1 MSSQLTESDVIDA
14 CRILF
19 GSDADINRGFLFY
32 VQPSGAKS
40 AYRKKIKETHPDFF
54 HDQADRIKQ
63 QQTALF
69 RNIMEAYDIINR
81 FLKEREEGLWTP
93 AVDTAPRMDSVE
105 QPQTGSSDSQ
115 PVRTRGDNGY
125 FHGTVPFRILEIGRF
140 LYCSG
145 QISFGDLIEALAWQ
159 RKQRPII
166 GDVAQ
171 RWGWLV
177 ETSIDRIIASR
188 DVPGRFGEKA
198 VRLGLLSD
206 GQVKALLLYQRTQ
219 QELLGKYFVMKKLL
233 TVEQMERQVQ
243 KLIVHNAAVLA
254 SKKGVPGPA
263 RHI

>member
-1 MSSQLTESDVIDA
+1 M
-14 CRILF
+14 
-19 GSDADINRGFLFY
+19 
-32 VQPSGAKS
+32 
-40 AYRKKIKETHPDFF
+40 
-54 HDQADRIKQ
+54 
-63 QQTALF
+63 
-69 RNIMEAYDIINR
+69 
-81 FLKEREEGLWTP
+81 P
-93 AVDTAPRMDSVE
+93 AVDAVPRVDSVE
-105 QPQTGSSDSQ
+105 QHQTWSSDIRPSQ
-115 PVRTRGDNGY
+115 TRGDNGY

-177 ETSIDRIIASR
+177 ETSIERIIASR

-198 VRLGLLSD
+198 IRLGLLSD

-219 QELLGKYFVMKKLL
+219 QELLGRYFVMKKLL
-233 TVEQMERQVQ
+233 KAEQLERLVN
-243 KLIVHNAAVLA
+243 KLNEHNAAVLA
-254 SKKGVPGPA
+254 SGKGVLDPA